1 MASLANPWA
10 VEIMDYLQKEEL
22 SYHVSGHADQSL
34 KDPHSGLSKLK
45 EFKQREK
52 WLTELWYRT

>member
-52 WLTELWYRT
+52 WLTEL